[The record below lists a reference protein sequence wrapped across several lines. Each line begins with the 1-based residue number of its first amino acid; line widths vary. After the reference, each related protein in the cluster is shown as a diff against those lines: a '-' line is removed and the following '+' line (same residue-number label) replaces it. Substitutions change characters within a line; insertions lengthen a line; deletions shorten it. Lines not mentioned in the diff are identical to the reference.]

1 MKKNERIP
9 LSPCLRRFKFFF
21 DLLKQTTDNYLFF
34 ADMQEDLVI
43 VSPNLVQ
50 DFDLPAEVM
59 HGKTHRTCCEFEL
72 CALAVVVAKREA
84 GKKSAIIVSRPA
96 LVRVYGGLGLGGSD
110 ERTHLFIA
118 LRLILHALCG

>member
-59 HGKTHRTCCEFEL
+59 YDFDTYWAPLVHPEERSVYLAAIRGLMKTQSIFEHNM
-72 CALAVVVAKREA
+72 EY
-84 GKKSAIIVSRPA
+84 
-96 LVRVYGGLGLGGSD
+96 RVKTRQGEYAWIRCRGQIG
-110 ERTHLFIA
+110 RAHV
-118 LRLILHALCG
+118 